1 MILLIPQSS
10 LIKYKGVLKVT
21 KMIEGVSL
29 DMEGQG
35 MLGVIIEDGVYIL
48 EGLESTGQPHL

>member
-10 LIKYKGVLKVT
+10 LIKYEGVLKVT

-35 MLGVIIEDGVYIL
+35 MLGVVIEDGVDIL